1 MPSRGGVRGGK
12 DQFDWEDVKADK
24 YRENYLGHSL
34 KAPIGHV
41 HKVREQNWYM
51 KDGTGDQQKE
61 LNEEVRMIKEMESRG
76 MAIALGQE
84 DTNIRDMEE
93 KGESVSLSDKMVK
106 EILGVSSSGK
116 DIKIKKKSKKIKR
129 EKKEKKREKNE
140 KSKHSNELKISTNG
154 LTNKSKH
161 KQK

>member
-1 MPSRGGVRGGK
+1 MSLRMPSRGGVRGGK

-51 KDGTGDQQKE
+51 KDGKDDKQE
-61 LNEEVRMIKEMESRG
+61 RLNEEIRMIKEMESRG

-84 DTNIRDMEE
+84 EIEDREVE
-93 KGESVSLSDKMVK
+93 KKGDSVSLSDKMVK
-106 EILGVSSSGK
+106 EILGVNSSGK
-116 DIKIKKKSKKIKR
+116 EVKKRKLKR
-129 EKKEKKREKNE
+129 EKKEKKSE
-140 KSKHSNELKISTNG
+140 KSKSNDLRISTKG
-154 LTNKSKH
+154 LTTKSKIKH
-161 KQK
+161 KHEHH